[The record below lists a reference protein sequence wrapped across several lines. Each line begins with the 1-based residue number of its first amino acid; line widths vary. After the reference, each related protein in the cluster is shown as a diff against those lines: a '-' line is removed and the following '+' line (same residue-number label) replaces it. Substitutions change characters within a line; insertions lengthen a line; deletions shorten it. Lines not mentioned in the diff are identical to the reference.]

1 MALLSRWFGPRIP
14 AEELRRSGW
23 RYALPTLTLS
33 LARILLLCSL
43 FLPYWHMQLQ
53 APQYPNGLEI
63 SAYVNYLEGD
73 VSEIDGLNHY
83 IGMRP
88 LDEAAEFE
96 RTTAVW
102 LIIAMVL
109 LVEGAAAVHSKWAV
123 LLVLPAV
130 LFPIGFLADLQ
141 FWLWSHGQHLDPKAP
156 LSSSVKPFVPPAL
169 GIGTI
174 GQFKTIASVGLGWWL
189 AAAASILTIAALF
202 LHRRAY
208 KPLFDRTLGRAA
220 GPDALDSISASAV
233 EAA

>member
-1 MALLSRWFGPRIP
+1 MNLISTWLGPRVP
-14 AEELRRSGW
+14 GEELNRRGW
-23 RYALPTLTLS
+23 RYFLPTFTLS

-43 FLPYWHMQLQ
+43 FLPYWHMELQ
-53 APQYPNGLEI
+53 APQYPDGLWL

-88 LDEAAEFE
+88 LEEAAELE
-96 RTTAVW
+96 RTTSVW

-130 LFPIGFLADLQ
+130 LFPFGFLADLQ

-169 GIGTI
+169 GVGSI
-174 GQFKTIASVGLGWWL
+174 GQFKTVATVGLGWWL
-189 AAAASILTIAALF
+189 AVGASALTIAALF

-208 KPLFDRTLGRAA
+208 KPLFERARGRNTGGPGLRAGAA
-220 GPDALDSISASAV
+220 TPAEAV
-233 EAA
+233 